1 MHGFVALVEGGE
13 VSVGWRGLA
22 CSERNNAEHALE
34 LSKSKKKNYRK
45 ANYRVMCS
53 YLHKA
58 NVKCII

>member
-34 LSKSKKKNYRK
+34 LSKSKKKTIEKQTIEWCALIYIRLMLS
-45 ANYRVMCS
+45 V
-53 YLHKA
+53 
-58 NVKCII
+58 

>member
-34 LSKSKKKNYRK
+34 LSKSKKKKTIEKQTIEWCALIYIRLMLS
-45 ANYRVMCS
+45 V
-53 YLHKA
+53 
-58 NVKCII
+58 